1 MVGSSVGRKSA
12 APSAAWIHSR
22 RCASREYS
30 IVGGSPTA
38 GYFLLLAQ
46 EKSNQREGHPALPAL
61 RASLGFPK
69 KSGGCGTR
77 ALRSDSPRR
86 LPPISSEI
94 RGGAEGVSRRR
105 GHALARGSVFG
116 LSGQSPDRVLKL
128 PFPPPSSTA
137 ESGEVGEDCLR
148 PAGPSSAAARLG
160 EQRSGPVAKR
170 RAAEWG
176 RLFFGTFLLAK
187 QKKDTSRRAAP
198 GYQTNARSA
207 QTLGFADSAQST
219 GSVCNLCP

>member
-1 MVGSSVGRKSA
+1 MRFA
-12 APSAAWIHSR
+12 
-22 RCASREYS
+22 RCFECRGQPDGWLLSLACPRE
-30 IVGGSPTA
+30 
-38 GYFLLLAQ
+38 
-46 EKSNQREGHPALPAL
+46 SNQREGHPALPAL

-94 RGGAEGVSRRR
+94 RGGAEGFRNGGVTRS
-105 GHALARGSVFG
+105 ARGDVFG

-198 GYQTNARSA
+198 GNQTQARSA
-207 QTLGFADSAQST
+207 QTLGFASSAQPTDS
-219 GSVCNLCP
+219 GCNPCP